1 MQQRVL
7 YLEGEMVVHVPV
19 QHCHCTCLP
28 FMHMN
33 DIWLTSGNLQQ
44 SSPNKPIPNC
54 KLLEA
59 TFVDKKKVSVPV
71 SCSTEQKKINL
82 KTSFHNSFSRKCK
95 MTVHLGCQLL
105 FNHMVAP
112 KPGTSRPISKHLK
125 TELRNK
131 THKEAQTCIH
141 SRQARLKKR

>member
-1 MQQRVL
+1 MKMQQRVL

-33 DIWLTSGNLQQ
+33 DIWLTSSNLQQ

-59 TFVDKKKVSVPV
+59 IFVDKKKSICA
-71 SCSTEQKKINL
+71 SFLFHST
-82 KTSFHNSFSRKCK
+82 
-95 MTVHLGCQLL
+95 
-105 FNHMVAP
+105 
-112 KPGTSRPISKHLK
+112 
-125 TELRNK
+125 
-131 THKEAQTCIH
+131 KEYQPEDF
-141 SRQARLKKR
+141 LP